1 MYIILPY
8 SPGLSTPYVFN
19 AIYILKRPLKRGAFS
34 ILLCLDLVRFIVFFR
49 FLSCFV
55 LVI

>member
-34 ILLCLDLVRFIVFFR
+34 ILMCLDLVRFIVFFR